1 LGPHSKIWSTK
12 TGQELHSLPH
22 KHIVRAVHV
31 DQVQRTAFSP
41 ARLRA
46 RTVAPCP
53 TQRGRLQDGAWCATG
68 GYEKQLR
75 LFDLTNYHARTTK
88 EGWWWWGASG
98 LLWRGP
104 QTNRGQPRTSA
115 ECVQD
120 SCERTH
126 SGHRGMCRPAPPR
139 HVWRRA
145 SAAVRACSPRCHA
158 GAAPILLTPCMCVC
172 TRQGMGPADAGPSP
186 RSGRLR
192 ARLVGRVFPC
202 PQCADVCGWQR
213 GHLP

>member
-1 LGPHSKIWSTK
+1 VVICAPLTPRCPRLCVCLGPHSKIWSTK

-88 EGWWWWGASG
+88 GGG
-98 LLWRGP
+98 
-104 QTNRGQPRTSA
+104 
-115 ECVQD
+115 
-120 SCERTH
+120 
-126 SGHRGMCRPAPPR
+126 
-139 HVWRRA
+139 
-145 SAAVRACSPRCHA
+145 
-158 GAAPILLTPCMCVC
+158 
-172 TRQGMGPADAGPSP
+172 
-186 RSGRLR
+186 
-192 ARLVGRVFPC
+192 GRVWASLAGT
-202 PQCADVCGWQR
+202 AD
-213 GHLP
+213 